1 MRKRREA
8 AEAKKRKLRK
18 AMEEGDDDG
27 IIEELFSIQMD
38 EVCKFELLQYTHNAH
53 TIHTQYTHNKLI
65 QYNCT
70 INTQYISHFFICA

>member
-38 EVCKFELLQYTHNAH
+38 EVCKFELYNAH
-53 TIHTQYTHNKLI
+53 TIQLYSTII
-65 QYNCT
+65 QYN
-70 INTQYISHFFICA
+70 